1 MVALYIQV
9 YRIGVRS
16 SSDSRKSEAN
26 LVARGFDF
34 EFACLIFAGTTLE
47 RLDDRKDY
55 GESRV
60 LAIGLAEGLH
70 LTVAYTDRFA
80 PDGDIERRIISTR
93 RSNSRERKAYDQA
106 VAKG

>member
-1 MVALYIQV
+1 MYIQV
-9 YRIGVRS
+9 YRIGVRYS
-16 SSDSRKSEAN
+16 LDSRTSEAN

-34 EFACLIFAGTTLE
+34 EFACLILAGTTLE

-70 LTVAYTDRFA
+70 LIVAYTDRL
-80 PDGDIERRIISTR
+80 PDGDSERRIISAR